1 MLPKRHERQAR
12 KFAAQAWNEVNSEDL
27 TLSPERRLEIAK
39 ERVRQRISEKYTKR
53 GFQSVFYSILIS
65 VLVKVAIRML
75 ERWLE
80 KRMFSVSEDGDE

>member
-39 ERVRQRISEKYTKR
+39 
-53 GFQSVFYSILIS
+53 L
-65 VLVKVAIRML
+65 
-75 ERWLE
+75 
-80 KRMFSVSEDGDE
+80 SVSLLQYLDQRARKSCDQNVRAMVGKTHVQRQ